1 MTCETRAERLA
12 RMAAEQAA
20 YEAEQTQ
27 TYPARLMAMLERA
40 QKVNFE
46 LTVKDA
52 NFLLVDRDDR
62 RDRTVVLTLT
72 YDRENQ
78 EALHELDWRVDIK
91 EEAAREAERKANLR
105 ATALN
110 KLSKEEREALGL

>member
-1 MTCETRAERLA
+1 MARETKEQRLERE
-12 RMAAEQAA
+12 AAEQAA
-20 YEAEQTQ
+20 YEAEQSQ

-40 QKVNFE
+40 VNVNFE

-52 NFLLVDRDDR
+52 NFLLVDQDDR
-62 RDRTVVLTLT
+62 RDCTVVLTLT
-72 YDRENQ
+72 YDRINQ
-78 EALHELDWRVDIK
+78 EALQELDWRVDMK

-110 KLSKEEREALGL
+110 KLSTEEREALGL